1 MDDDWPSDDAF
12 WLEEG
17 NRLPETKLQTETE
30 VRNEGK

>member
-17 NRLPETKLQTETE
+17 SRLPETKLQTETE